1 MRELLKE
8 GNVLYTAIILIMLT
22 FVANSYAMMDGSMM
36 TNAGMTN
43 TGGFGMMNGMAG
55 TPVLGD
61 DGTAYLVIHNPA
73 SNAGAVPNSNS
84 FESKLFAAKTTGET
98 VSLTLKG
105 ITSKPVVVG
114 AVLVATASLPDL
126 NNYMMVYNYVTL
138 TTASQAVLYV
148 LSLPFSASSVPLA
161 IALDG
166 SYASIPVIANNKV
179 YVTTTDFGN
188 AMMQGN
194 NTFAGMYGAYNFS
207 STGSAKSYLYILN
220 LDGTIAS
227 KIIIQ

>member
-1 MRELLKE
+1 MKKLIKKSV
-8 GNVLYTAIILIMLT
+8 GLYLAAIIMLT
-22 FVANSYAMMDGSMM
+22 FVEYSDAMMDGSM
-36 TNAGMTN
+36 MTN

-55 TPVLGD
+55 TPVVGD
-61 DGTAYLVIHNPA
+61 DGTAYLVIHNPT
-73 SNAGAVPNSNS
+73 SNPGTTPNNNS
-84 FESKLFAAKTTGET
+84 FESKLFAVKTTGET

-105 ITSKPVVVG
+105 ITSKPVLSG
-114 AVLVATASLPDL
+114 NVLVATASLPDPGD
-126 NNYMMVYNYVTL
+126 YMMAYNYVTN
-138 TTASQAVLYV
+138 TSNSQSVLYV

-166 SYASIPVIANNKV
+166 SYASIPVFANSKV

-194 NTFAGMYGAYNFS
+194 TTFSGMYGTYNFN
-207 STGSAKSYLYILN
+207 GSGAAKSYLYILN

-227 KIIIQ
+227 KVIIQ